1 MNCISIIFDCFLG
14 IVYCFSR
21 KDCEDVAR
29 GLSERGIAS
38 HCYHSD
44 LDAKLKSNIH
54 QRWSNGKLQVIYNQ
68 SVTLGGL
75 SLKFKLYHK
84 STFDQTNLVKARFYV
99 RSSYLPN
106 PL

>member
-1 MNCISIIFDCFLG
+1 MLIKNFLKSTIIFNCFLG

-29 GLSERGIAS
+29 GLSEVGIAS

-68 SVTLGGL
+68 LITLRNIQ
-75 SLKFKLYHK
+75 SISHF
-84 STFDQTNLVKARFYV
+84 T
-99 RSSYLPN
+99 
-106 PL
+106 